1 MRCKNCDHS
10 LWNQPVPPEG
20 VGRVCSEC
28 GTPYTAAD
36 FDYGRGKVRFCCPG
50 CTTGYYGTSER
61 GHLEPAEF
69 DCIGCGAHLN
79 MERCIIRAH
88 NMERENEAMQQ
99 RDLPWLEEGSLGWI
113 RRWWRTT
120 NLSLSNTARV
130 VPLLTRPPKPLLAAV
145 FATVNAFLSSVIGGG
160 IYALFPFIFSR
171 SGLATVDAYALG
183 LAILGIVASSLAITI
198 FCAIPAVCCCWI
210 TRKGEP
216 LGFARGFELTAYSTG
231 ALLFAII
238 PCCGFIIAPVVW
250 ASQVIG
256 TFVAYFEGEPL
267 GTRILA
273 GVCSAAG
280 FIATAAGTV
289 LFLFYGI

>member
-160 IYALFPFIFSR
+160 IYALVPFIFSR

-183 LAILGIVASSLAITI
+183 LAILGIVASSLAMTI

>member
-1 MRCKNCDHS
+1 MR
-10 LWNQPVPPEG
+10 
-20 VGRVCSEC
+20 
-28 GTPYTAAD
+28 AA
-36 FDYGRGKVRFCCPG
+36 
-50 CTTGYYGTSER
+50 
-61 GHLEPAEF
+61 A
-69 DCIGCGAHLN
+69 
-79 MERCIIRAH
+79 
-88 NMERENEAMQQ
+88 
-99 RDLPWLEEGSLGWI
+99 
-113 RRWWRTT
+113 
-120 NLSLSNTARV
+120 
-130 VPLLTRPPKPLLAAV
+130 
-145 FATVNAFLSSVIGGG
+145 FALVNAFLSSAISGG
-160 IYALFPFIFSR
+160 IYGLFPMLFSGGR
-171 SGLATVDAYALG
+171 IATVDAYAVG

-216 LGFARGFELTAYSTG
+216 LGFARGFELSAYSTG